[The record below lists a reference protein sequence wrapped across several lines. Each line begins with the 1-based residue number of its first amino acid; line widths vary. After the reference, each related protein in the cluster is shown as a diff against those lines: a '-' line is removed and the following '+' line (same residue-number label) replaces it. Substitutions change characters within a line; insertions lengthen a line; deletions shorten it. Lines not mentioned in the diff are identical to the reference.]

1 MASVLAEAERIGYRT
16 PSARCAGKQIAILSP
31 SVSNPYHT
39 MMISGIDAAASAAG
53 YQTAIYNT
61 YWNPR
66 TESHLLDTL
75 DFSRVAGIIFAM
87 TPTQPAKVRELSHRV
102 PIVAVG
108 DRVVDFGIDT
118 VDVDNFGAAQLVAK
132 HLIGL
137 GHKRIAYLSTALNE
151 HHISRMRRAQG
162 LQEAYHM
169 WCPEGSVTICSH
181 VNSLEAEITTPDL
194 EYRSGMEL
202 AYKCLR
208 NDKITGIVAINDMVA
223 YGVLDALVREGY
235 RVPEDFSLCG
245 FDNVTSSGYQRIQLT
260 TVDNNTFSHGKSAF
274 NLLLERI
281 EDGLNSREDQPINR
295 VEYRSRLIVRG
306 STGKHAQRQP
316 VTSSMKGIASMASVL
331 SYLRELNI
339 VTMMLRILLAVLCGG
354 LIGLERERKN
364 RPAGFRTYMLTALG
378 ATLTVLLSL
387 QLDQMLH
394 GPWRALAE
402 SIGATQDVSRF
413 GAEAAKGIGFLGAG
427 TIIITARQQVKGLT
441 TAAGLWAS
449 ACLGLAIGAGFY
461 SCAFISM
468 LFMIVCMYALPP
480 LERRMTRRAHHMNIS
495 LEIESMEKLGSVVGH
510 LHAQGARI
518 FDFEVNRS
526 GSAALPNFLCQFSAV
541 LPDRRD
547 HPELLAELS
556 ALDGVILI
564 EEI

>member
-1 MASVLAEAERIGYRT
+1 MPFEFT
-16 PSARCAGKQIAILSP
+16 
-31 SVSNPYHT
+31 
-39 MMISGIDAAASAAG
+39 
-53 YQTAIYNT
+53 
-61 YWNPR
+61 
-66 TESHLLDTL
+66 LLD
-75 DFSRVAGIIFAM
+75 
-87 TPTQPAKVRELSHRV
+87 
-102 PIVAVG
+102 
-108 DRVVDFGIDT
+108 
-118 VDVDNFGAAQLVAK
+118 
-132 HLIGL
+132 
-137 GHKRIAYLSTALNE
+137 ALQAL
-151 HHISRMRRAQG
+151 R
-162 LQEAYHM
+162 
-169 WCPEGSVTICSH
+169 CP
-181 VNSLEAEITTPDL
+181 
-194 EYRSGMEL
+194 
-202 AYKCLR
+202 
-208 NDKITGIVAINDMVA
+208 
-223 YGVLDALVREGY
+223 VLDALAVFFDQAGARGEIWIAFTAVLNLFYTPGREIWHFWIFRMTIEGVR
-235 RVPEDFSLCG
+235 
-245 FDNVTSSGYQRIQLT
+245 
-260 TVDNNTFSHGKSAF
+260 A
-274 NLLLERI
+274 
-281 EDGLNSREDQPINR
+281 
-295 VEYRSRLIVRG
+295 
-306 STGKHAQRQP
+306 A
-316 VTSSMKGIASMASVL
+316 
-331 SYLRELNI
+331 

-449 ACLGLAIGAGFY
+449 ACLGLAIGAGLY
-461 SCAFISM
+461 SCAFISIAYM
-468 LFMIVCMYALPP
+468 TACMYLLPP
-480 LERRMTRRAHHMNIS
+480 LEQRLTRRAHHINIS

-556 ALDGVILI
+556 ALEGVILI